1 MLHTQV
7 CQRWNV
13 EKKRA
18 FSGGLSSI
26 GRRSFSEMGGP
37 KLAAAAAD
45 AVNRPGGG
53 PCPAPKHA
61 KFRKFRPGLTDE
73 QRGLASRYVPMAES
87 LAKDFRT
94 KQRIE
99 REELRS
105 TAYMALVQAARTFD
119 PARKV
124 NFATF
129 ARHRIRGALRDYLR
143 YAISESWGTE
153 KGLRPTAQCI
163 GPESERYGQML
174 RLSTEKP
181 VGAEIESIEDVETWL
196 ARLPK
201 QHALACRLIY
211 LSGKS
216 QDEAAAMLGCS
227 RSQLCRLHHEALT
240 WLVDDYNATRAGRR
254 EPVERKRSN

>member
-1 MLHTQV
+1 
-7 CQRWNV
+7 
-13 EKKRA
+13 
-18 FSGGLSSI
+18 
-26 GRRSFSEMGGP
+26 
-37 KLAAAAAD
+37 
-45 AVNRPGGG
+45 
-53 PCPAPKHA
+53 
-61 KFRKFRPGLTDE
+61 
-73 QRGLASRYVPMAES
+73 MAES

-143 YAISESWGTE
+143 NVISESWPTE
-153 KGLRPTAQCI
+153 TRLRPVTQCF
-163 GPESERYGQML
+163 GPDSERYGRML
-174 RLSTEKP
+174 GLSAEKP

-196 ARLPK
+196 GRLPK

-216 QDEAAAMLGCS
+216 QDEVAAMLGCS
-227 RSQLCRLHHEALT
+227 RSHLCRMHHEALT
-240 WLVDDYNATRAGRR
+240 WLMDDYNATCAGRR
-254 EPVERKRSN
+254 WPAERK

>member
-1 MLHTQV
+1 
-7 CQRWNV
+7 V
-13 EKKRA
+13 EKKRSSSERLSRIA
-18 FSGGLSSI
+18 RLSFSGT
-26 GRRSFSEMGGP
+26 GGP
-37 KLAAAAAD
+37 NLTAAPAD
-45 AVNRPGGG
+45 AVNRPHEGLW
-53 PCPAPKHA
+53 PAPKHA

-73 QRGLASRYVPMAES
+73 QRGLASRYLPMAES

-94 KQRIE
+94 KQSIE

-143 YAISESWGTE
+143 YAISESWRTE
-153 KGLRPTAQCI
+153 TGLRPIAQCV
-163 GPESERYGQML
+163 GPESERYGRML
-174 RLSTEKP
+174 GLSEEKP
-181 VGAEIESIEDVETWL
+181 VGAEIESMEDVETWL

-211 LSGKS
+211 LSGKN
-216 QDEAAAMLGCS
+216 QDEVAAMLGCS
-227 RSQLCRLHHEALT
+227 RSHLCRMHQEALT
-240 WLVDDYNATRAGRR
+240 WLIDDYNATLAGRR
-254 EPVERKRSN
+254 EPVVRKKSN